1 MTLIPYTALNG
12 TPMELDTM
20 DRSTDFVSE
29 PNDDGGQTYAVNGVP
44 VSQQTYEEVLAE
56 VMGAWDKIQRGE

>member
-29 PNDDGGQTYAVNGVP
+29 PDDDGQQAYAVNGVP
-44 VSQQTYEEVLAE
+44 VSQETYEQVLAE
-56 VMGAWDKIQRGE
+56 VMGAWDQIQRGE